1 MEIALMKNYCKL
13 GNTNWEKNNPSR
25 RKKISILVTS
35 NVLKFSE
42 HFLFLI
48 LTPSYS

>member
-1 MEIALMKNYCKL
+1 MEIALMRNYYKQE
-13 GNTNWEKNNPSR
+13 NSDWEKSNPSR
-25 RKKISILVTS
+25 RKRISILVTN

-42 HFLFLI
+42 HFSFLI